1 MNTYISNCGVIK
13 MTMFMFDEKQET
25 DSVVVL
31 LIERT
36 GQDPYLTTSRNLKSF
51 KEIHLV
57 EKLKK
62 KNGIGG

>member
-25 DSVVVL
+25 DGVVVL

-36 GQDPYLTTSRNLKSF
+36 GQDRYLTTSRNLKSF

>member
-1 MNTYISNCGVIK
+1 
-13 MTMFMFDEKQET
+13 MFDEKQET
-25 DSVVVL
+25 DGVVVL

-36 GQDPYLTTSRNLKSF
+36 GQDRYLTTSRNLKSF